1 MALTSSGSAPPMAP
15 ACPPSL
21 LLGPAA
27 AAPNLQRTHDGRMDG
42 ACARE
47 EKDSGEKRNKG
58 RDVSPPCSHLLA
70 SAHLVAASMRAS
82 RYSARRPASRR
93 YRFCVP
99 PPPPRPSLLSC
110 PPNGAL
116 AHEHADK
123 NDMGE
128 QD

>member
-1 MALTSSGSAPPMAP
+1 MHGGVLSTTFAVNM
-15 ACPPSL
+15 
-21 LLGPAA
+21 
-27 AAPNLQRTHDGRMDG
+27 
-42 ACARE
+42 RE

>member
-42 ACARE
+42 ACA
-47 EKDSGEKRNKG
+47 
-58 RDVSPPCSHLLA
+58 
-70 SAHLVAASMRAS
+70 
-82 RYSARRPASRR
+82 YSARRPASRR